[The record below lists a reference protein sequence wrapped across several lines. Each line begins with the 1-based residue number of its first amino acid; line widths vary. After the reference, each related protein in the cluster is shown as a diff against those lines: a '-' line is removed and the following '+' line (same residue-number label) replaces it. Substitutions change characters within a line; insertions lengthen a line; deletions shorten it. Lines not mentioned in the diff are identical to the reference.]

1 MQHQLTQRPQ
11 DQEDKNPAHAVHQE
25 QPRSGLGKPAAGA
38 EEQAGPNR
46 AADPDHLQ
54 LSGLEAFVI
63 AGLFAEGVDTL

>member
-1 MQHQLTQRPQ
+1 M
-11 DQEDKNPAHAVHQE
+11 A
-25 QPRSGLGKPAAGA
+25 PAAGA